1 MSAEDAWAPLVERF
15 VDQQG
20 ASLSGRVR
28 RHVLAAHL
36 REHLP
41 PPPAALVDVGGGAGQ
56 HSIPLA
62 RQGYQVTIVD
72 SSPAM
77 LARARERLGGEPAE
91 VAGRVRLIESPAE
104 EAPRALGGAQFAGV
118 LCHAVIMYFDD
129 PEPLVAALADLT
141 EPGGIVSLVAKN
153 TTALVTQPALAGDW
167 AQALAAF
174 DTDRGVNYLGLDTR
188 ADTVEGLTALMG
200 RHGLHRL
207 AWYGVR
213 LFTDPW
219 TPPLPLAADAEELA
233 LEVELQASRRDPY
246 RQMSRLFHV
255 IAQRRPPV

>member
-1 MSAEDAWAPLVERF
+1 MVDPSA
-15 VDQQG
+15 
-20 ASLSGRVR
+20 
-28 RHVLAAHL
+28 
-36 REHLP
+36 
-41 PPPAALVDVGGGAGQ
+41 
-56 HSIPLA
+56 
-62 RQGYQVTIVD
+62 
-72 SSPAM
+72 AM
-77 LARARERLGGEPAE
+77 LARARERLAGESAE
-91 VAGRVRLIESPAE
+91 VAGRVRLVEATAE
-104 EAPRALGGAQFAGV
+104 RARAALDSAGLAGARFAGV
-118 LCHAVIMYFDD
+118 LGHGVIMYLD
-129 PEPLVAALADLT
+129 EPRSLVAALAELA

-153 TTALVTQPALAGDW
+153 AAALATQPALAGDW
-167 AQALAAF
+167 ARALAAF

-188 ADTVEGLTALMG
+188 ADTVEGLAALMA

-233 LEVELQASRRDPY
+233 LEVELQASRRDRY